1 MISNRTALLGAIGA
15 IALGSAAALAVPAQ
29 PALAVAVESPAG
41 GKIRLEYREGQ
52 GWLALAAEDVAQ
64 PARVALA
71 DTSGTTRPLAVF
83 LDRPSAG
90 TFVYLPE
97 QGWKFAG
104 RSDAAEAVAAAPRTV
119 GQALTIFVDG
129 PTGFVFTYVA
139 EKGWSFAGKVGD
151 MRL

>member
-1 MISNRTALLGAIGA
+1 MISNRIALLGAIGA

-83 LDRPSAG
+83 LDKPSAG

>member
-1 MISNRTALLGAIGA
+1 MISNRIALLGAIGA

-83 LDRPSAG
+83 LDKPSAG

-104 RSDAAEAVAAAPRTV
+104 RSDAAEAVAAAPRAV

>member
-1 MISNRTALLGAIGA
+1 MISNRIALLGAIGA

-29 PALAVAVESPAG
+29 PALSVAVESPAG

-83 LDRPSAG
+83 LDKPSAG